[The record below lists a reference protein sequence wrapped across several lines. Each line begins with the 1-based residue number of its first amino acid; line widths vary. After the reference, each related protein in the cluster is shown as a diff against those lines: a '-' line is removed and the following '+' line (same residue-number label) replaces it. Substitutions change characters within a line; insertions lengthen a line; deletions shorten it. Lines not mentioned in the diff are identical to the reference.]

1 MTVSAAESQADFEGL
16 TIDQLWEGVSAELRE
31 KRAAKPYFEEICRR
45 AFILWQEP
53 AFSLVYSLLHQPGGR
68 SLISRMLCRKDP
80 LLSRD
85 PMRLDLLAQEV
96 LVGLCRTFKKKK
108 FRYDGLPRLYGYLDG
123 ICTRVVYARSGLRE
137 KRQKVVKSIKKNL
150 PLDDDELAAVLP
162 LFPEGGILEEGEE
175 PEEADFERTILL
187 CSLRGRKLATITE
200 EPLIRKKFDESTTG
214 YINQFLYN
222 RQQTV
227 LWHFYVRVSGEAR
240 NPEKSALRRI
250 VERLVPASLRGWR
263 WREVTLESTKK
274 I

>member
-1 MTVSAAESQADFEGL
+1 MAGDTADRADHREL
-16 TIDQLWEGVSAELRE
+16 TIEQLWDGVSAELRE
-31 KRAAKPYFEEICRR
+31 KKRSKPYFEEICHR
-45 AFILWQEP
+45 AFILWNKR
-53 AFSLVYSLLHQPGGR
+53 AFGLVYSLLHQPGGR

-96 LVGLCRTFKKKK
+96 LVGLCRTFKKKN
-108 FRYDGLPRLYGYLDG
+108 FSYQGLPQLYGYLDG

-137 KRQKVVKSIKKNL
+137 KRQKVIKSIKKNL
-150 PLDDDELAAVLP
+150 PLDEDELEAVLP
-162 LFPEGGILEEGEE
+162 LFPEGGTGEEGED
-175 PEEADFERTILL
+175 PEEADFERLILL
-187 CSLRGRKLATITE
+187 STLRGSKLGLITE
-200 EPLIRKKFDESTTG
+200 EPLIRKKFDESSTG

-240 NPEKSALRRI
+240 DPEKGALRKI
-250 VERLVPASLRGWR
+250 IERLVPASLRGWR
-263 WREVTLESTKK
+263 WRDVSIEQTRQ